1 MNADAFWAVIGTYNQ
16 HTWPLQ
22 VALLIVVALSLLLS
36 YTQRIRWAAKCALGI
51 VNLFIGIGFFAR
63 YGTEPIQRFFA
74 LPLYLLTGRPLLY
87 ESWRHRDDPP
97 SRPNGL
103 QALLLLLYLVYPLVS
118 LLLGNTFPRMVT
130 HIMPCP
136 VISLSITVYAGYARK
151 NRLLLALLT
160 IWGLTGVKS
169 VIFQAYEDIILLVC
183 GIYCLI
189 LLVNEIRRPTE
200 ARCDFTSEK
209 GAGS

>member
-1 MNADAFWAVIGTYNQ
+1 MGREVRTGHRQPVYR
-16 HTWPLQ
+16 HRL
-22 VALLIVVALSLLLS
+22 
-36 YTQRIRWAAKCALGI
+36 
-51 VNLFIGIGFFAR
+51 R
-63 YGTEPIQRFFA
+63 YGTEPIQHFFA
-74 LPLYLLTGRPLLY
+74 LPLYLLTGLLPFY
-87 ESWRHRDDPP
+87 ESWRHRDDPL

-136 VISLSITVYAGYARK
+136 VISLSITVYTGYARK

-200 ARCDFTSEK
+200 AR
-209 GAGS
+209 